1 MNNSKINIVKEEN
14 LIELYLDERIYN
26 LVVIRKALFNYIEDC
41 YYMLDHFDENIILVK
56 IYLKDQNTNID
67 EYIKKLY
74 NELFNESLR
83 YDIMMQTKNIRELI
97 LGRAL
102 YTTCIDTDE
111 NTVDYDN
118 NDKNHDINEIAVNWF
133 DKNRG
138 QEC

>member
-26 LVVIRKALFNYIEDC
+26 LVVIKKALFNYIEDC
-41 YYMLDHFDENIILVK
+41 YYMLDYFDENIILVK

-118 NDKNHDINEIAVNWF
+118 NYKNHDINEIAVNWF
-133 DKNRG
+133 DQNRG

>member
-26 LVVIRKALFNYIEDC
+26 LVVIKKALFNYIEDC

-56 IYLKDQNTNID
+56 IYLKDQSTNID

-83 YDIMMQTKNIRELI
+83 YDIMIQTKSIRELI

>member
-26 LVVIRKALFNYIEDC
+26 LVVIKKALFNYIEDC
-41 YYMLDHFDENIILVK
+41 YYMLDYFDENIILVK

-83 YDIMMQTKNIRELI
+83 YDIMIQTKSIRELI

>member
-26 LVVIRKALFNYIEDC
+26 LVVIKKALFNYIEDC

-83 YDIMMQTKNIRELI
+83 YDIMIQTKNIRELI

>member
-26 LVVIRKALFNYIEDC
+26 LVVIKKALFNYIEDC

-83 YDIMMQTKNIRELI
+83 YDIMIQTKSIRELI

>member
-26 LVVIRKALFNYIEDC
+26 LVVIKKALFNYIEDC

-56 IYLKDQNTNID
+56 IYLKDQNINID

-83 YDIMMQTKNIRELI
+83 YDIMMQTKSIRELI

>member
-26 LVVIRKALFNYIEDC
+26 LVVIKKALFNYVEDC

>member
-26 LVVIRKALFNYIEDC
+26 LVVIKKALFNYIEDC

>member
-14 LIELYLDERIYN
+14 LIELYLDERIYT
-26 LVVIRKALFNYIEDC
+26 LVVIKKALFNYIEDC

>member
-26 LVVIRKALFNYIEDC
+26 LVVIKKALFNYIEDC
-41 YYMLDHFDENIILVK
+41 YYMLDYFDENIILVK